1 MCLDQYRRAFCIN
14 ERTVVGRLKRIR
26 WWEETSRNM
35 GWCDLLKKK
44 TLSAHVN
51 IIEWKEPTQSYIEWI
66 ERTLAKRMSEH
77 LADVGWVG
85 RWYRMDKST
94 AIRRRIVCWVTWE
107 QWIPLLHLVWRR
119 KTVPALIYYFITV
132 SIWKLVEDNVSY
144 ASQYLLNTLE
154 QCREGWWC

>member
-1 MCLDQYRRAFCIN
+1 
-14 ERTVVGRLKRIR
+14 
-26 WWEETSRNM
+26 M

-85 RWYRMDKST
+85 R
-94 AIRRRIVCWVTWE
+94 
-107 QWIPLLHLVWRR
+107 
-119 KTVPALIYYFITV
+119 
-132 SIWKLVEDNVSY
+132 
-144 ASQYLLNTLE
+144 
-154 QCREGWWC
+154 